1 MVPDL
6 LKEFK
11 QIPELATVPEDQLQ
25 WLIGKGHVETLADGE
40 RLFGAGDN
48 ITSLRII
55 LQGALVLY
63 RSQTGG
69 RKYFATVEKGEITG
83 ILPYSRMK
91 RVSMEGFAS
100 GELVSFVLD
109 RSHFQDMITQH
120 YDLTEAMVHVMT
132 DRVRFFTQQQQQ
144 DEKMLALGKLSA
156 GLAHELNNPSAA
168 VVRTAQ
174 ALKKHL
180 GNEPERFK
188 AVIKIQTTDQIVNQ
202 VNDLVVA
209 KIGCTHKTLSL
220 SERTQ
225 REDELVAWME
235 ENNVDNVY
243 EIAEIYTASHVMTQ
257 DLDELKK
264 VLRAEDLSAVLNW
277 ISQVL
282 VTERLVN
289 EIQESSKRIN
299 ALVSSIKAYTHMDQ
313 TPEKQRADVHAG
325 IQSTLTMMNHKIKHS
340 NVQVVLNFSPDLP
353 QANILVS
360 AFNQVW
366 TNLIDNA
373 LDAMEG
379 RTGNI
384 LEIRTERHREFI
396 WVSIIDN
403 GPGIPDEM
411 KDRIFDPFFTTK
423 AIGKGTG
430 LGLEVVR
437 QIVLQHDGKVDL
449 TSAPGR
455 TEFKVCFPIG

>member
-11 QIPELATVPEDQLQ
+11 QIPELATVPDTQLE
-25 WLIGKGHVETLADGE
+25 WLISKGHIETLADGT
-40 RLFGAGDN
+40 RLFGPGDDIN
-48 ITSLRII
+48 SLRII

-63 RSQTGG
+63 RAQSGG
-69 RKYFATVEKGEITG
+69 RKYFATVEKGEVSG

-91 RVSMEGFAS
+91 RVSMEGYAS
-100 GELVSFVLD
+100 GELVSFVVD
-109 RSHFQDMITQH
+109 RAHFPEMISRH
-120 YDLTEAMVHVMT
+120 YDLTEALVHVMT

-188 AVIKIQTTDQIVNQ
+188 AVIKIQTTDAVVNQ
-202 VNDLVVA
+202 VNDLVVK
-209 KIGCTHKTLSL
+209 KIGCTHKPLSL

-225 REDELVAWME
+225 REDELVAWLE
-235 ENNVDNVY
+235 ENGVDNTY
-243 EIAEIYTASHVMTQ
+243 EIAEIYTASHVMTD
-257 DLDELKK
+257 DLEQLKK
-264 VLRAEDLSAVLNW
+264 VVRPVDLNAVLNW
-277 ISQVL
+277 VSQVL

-299 ALVSSIKAYTHMDQ
+299 TLVSSIKAYTHMDQ
-313 TPEKQRADVHAG
+313 TPEKQRADVHEG

-340 NVQVVLNFSPDLP
+340 NVQVVLNFEKDLP
-353 QANILVS
+353 HANILIS

-384 LEIRTERHREFI
+384 LEIRTQRNREFI
-396 WVSIIDN
+396 WVFIIDN
-403 GPGIPDEM
+403 GPGIPDEV

-437 QIVLQHDGKVDL
+437 QIVLQHDGRVDV
-449 TSAPGR
+449 TSVPGR

>member
-6 LKEFK
+6 LTEFK
-11 QIPELATVPEDQLQ
+11 QIPELATVPEAQLQ
-25 WLIGKGHVETLADGE
+25 WLIGKGQVETLADGE
-40 RLFGAGDN
+40 RLFGPGDN
-48 ITSLRII
+48 IDKLRII
-55 LQGALVLY
+55 LQGSLVLY
-63 RSQTGG
+63 RAQTGG
-69 RKYFATVEKGEITG
+69 RKYFATVDKGEITG
-83 ILPYSRMK
+83 MLPYSRLK
-91 RVSMEGFAS
+91 RVSMEGFAV
-100 GELVSFVLD
+100 GDLVSFVLD
-109 RSHFQDMITQH
+109 RAHFPEMITQY

-188 AVIKIQTTDQIVNQ
+188 AVIKIQTTDDVVNQ

-209 KIGCTHKTLSL
+209 KIDNHKPALSL
-220 SERTQ
+220 SARTEL
-225 REDELVAWME
+225 EDELITWLE
-235 ENNVDNVY
+235 ENEVDCVN
-243 EIAEIYTASHVMTQ
+243 EIAETYTAFQVTTQ
-257 DLDELKK
+257 DLEKLKK
-264 VLRAEDLSAVLNW
+264 VVRREDQSAVLNW

-299 ALVSSIKAYTHMDQ
+299 TLVSSIKSYTHMDQ

-340 NVQVVLNFSPDLP
+340 NVQVSLNFAPDLP

-379 RTGNI
+379 RTGNT
-384 LEIRTERHREFI
+384 LEIRTERYREFI
-396 WVSIIDN
+396 WVFIIDN
-403 GPGIPDEM
+403 GPGIPDDA

-437 QIVLQHDGKVDL
+437 QIVLQHDGKVDV
-449 TSAPGR
+449 SSEPGR